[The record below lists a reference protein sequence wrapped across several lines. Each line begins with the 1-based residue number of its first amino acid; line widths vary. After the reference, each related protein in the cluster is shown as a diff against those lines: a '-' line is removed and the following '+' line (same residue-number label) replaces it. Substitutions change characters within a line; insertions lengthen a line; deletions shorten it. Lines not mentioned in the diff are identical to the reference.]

1 MFGTQKEKLKSK
13 LNPNRET
20 PERQGQGAG
29 AEQTQHARDTA
40 RDTEAQHEHGWA
52 HSK

>member
-13 LNPNRET
+13 PNPNRKT

-40 RDTEAQHEHGWA
+40 RDAEAQREHDWA